1 MAKLIG
7 PLMSLDARGQLGKN
21 LIFSKSGKSNYA
33 KTYKTPTNPQSAAQ
47 TAHRLG
53 IGFISQLWRTLHP
66 EQKAT
71 WQELADR
78 LQLPLY
84 HAFLKYNCAAWVR
97 DEPVTC
103 SAPTQ
108 ATGQQLPIEGTF
120 YPQATGAYPF
130 LSCEILIERS
140 PWHTKY
146 PLHVQIAD
154 CFCTGS
160 PPYDLE
166 PTRLSTVAI
175 VRPDWTHDEWE
186 STGLFTLETPTPAS
200 GWLSCR
206 LWTENGEHTPWRQIY
221 GSNPE

>member
-7 PLMSLDARGQLGKN
+7 PLFSVDARGSVGDALTYAKVGKT
-21 LIFSKSGKSNYA
+21 NYA
-33 KTYKTPTNPQSAAQ
+33 KRYTRPTNPQTAAQ

-53 IGFISQLWRTLHP
+53 IGFISSLWKTLTV

-71 WQELADR
+71 WNQLADQ
-78 LQLPLY
+78 LQLPPY
-84 HAFLKYNCAAWVR
+84 HAFLKTNCKLWVR

-103 SAPTQ
+103 NAPTA
-108 ATGQQLPIEGTF
+108 ATGQQLPIEGTY
-120 YPQATGAYPF
+120 YPSATGAYPS
-130 LSCEILIERS
+130 LSLEIMIERS
-140 PWHTKY
+140 PWQTKY

-154 CFCTGS
+154 IYFGAF
-160 PPYDLE
+160 PPYDIE

-175 VRPDWTHDEWE
+175 IRPDWTHDEWE
-186 STGLFTLETPTPAS
+186 STGTFTLETPTPAS

-206 LWTENGEHTPWRQIY
+206 LWTENGETTPWKNIY